1 MISGERTVEW
11 LFIPLETCVPS
22 SSFDM
27 VGTQET
33 KKTIS
38 LSCSRRRDKEKT
50 RQDENKLKHGY
61 KQR

>member
-11 LFIPLETCVPS
+11 FFIPLETCVPS

-33 KKTIS
+33 KKKPFLYPAAGEEI
-38 LSCSRRRDKEKT
+38 RR
-50 RQDENKLKHGY
+50 
-61 KQR
+61 KQGRMKIN